1 MIRSIKPE
9 EAARMLAEGAAIV
22 DVREA
27 PERTAGVIPGA
38 ESLPLSSLPGA
49 TVPGAAERPLIF
61 HCRSGRR
68 TEANAELL
76 QQSAGAPDVY
86 ILEGGLDAWRA
97 AGLPVT
103 QA

>member
-9 EAARMLAEGAAIV
+9 EAARMLAEGAALV

-27 PERTAGVIPGA
+27 PERAAGVIPGA
-38 ESLPLSSLPGA
+38 ESVPLSSLPGA
-49 TVPGAAERPLIF
+49 ALPGAERPVIF

-76 QQSAGAPDVY
+76 QQSAGVPDVF